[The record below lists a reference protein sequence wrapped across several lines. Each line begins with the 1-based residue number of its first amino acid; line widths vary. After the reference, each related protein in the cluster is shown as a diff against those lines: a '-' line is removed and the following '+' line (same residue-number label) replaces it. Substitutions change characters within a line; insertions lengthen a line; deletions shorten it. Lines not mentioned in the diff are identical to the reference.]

1 MAAGYAEAYD
11 DKRVINIFP
20 DACKAS
26 VTRKTQTA
34 PHYPVVKATAIETVA
49 GSVAAVCVGMHASAL
64 KPTQPQ
70 TNLAVPGISEVIGSN
85 EILTGDN
92 LDVVSGGG
100 NWVLLNTRGGGI
112 VTTRHQLTTAVSDVN
127 TREFSVVKAV
137 DYASKV
143 FRSYLNPLVGK
154 SIITDS
160 FINKVVYPTAHAA
173 LFALTDG
180 GSLSARS
187 AVLNIYQNE
196 ADPTRIN
203 IEVDI
208 VPLYPANYFTV
219 KLFI

>member
-1 MAAGYAEAYD
+1 
-11 DKRVINIFP
+11 
-20 DACKAS
+20 
-26 VTRKTQTA
+26 
-34 PHYPVVKATAIETVA
+34 
-49 GSVAAVCVGMHASAL
+49 MHASAL